1 MQDIH
6 ELMLRALDP
15 LLRRF
20 EALSPLFV
28 TALEIVYDHPGETV
42 RLEQLLHRVMRT
54 IPLLV
59 LEVPVALAHLPL
71 LTWDQVEVLDDPLG
85 VEEW

>member
-6 ELMLRALDP
+6 KLMLRALDP

-28 TALEIVYDHPGETV
+28 TTLEIVYDHPGET
-42 RLEQLLHRVMRT
+42 EIGAT
-54 IPLLV
+54 ASSSD
-59 LEVPVALAHLPL
+59 ENTLAC
-71 LTWDQVEVLDDPLG
+71 TG
-85 VEEW
+85 GTSSSSSSSSSYMGSGGGS